1 MSHEMRHLCHN
12 FAGVKLRPDIIM
24 TLKELSYNF
33 FKAHIFMGIGY
44 AIVDIIA
51 YRRHMSCPWL
61 FGLLTGLLFSIHIY
75 KKGLIILVDEY
86 KRLKS
91 KNKDENIS

>member
-1 MSHEMRHLCHN
+1 
-12 FAGVKLRPDIIM
+12 
-24 TLKELSYNF
+24 
-33 FKAHIFMGIGY
+33 MGIGY
-44 AIVDIIA
+44 AIGDIIA

-91 KNKDENIS
+91 KNKDENIFKSFTHPKTRCVSQTMKLTKYHRESRGNNFASQL